1 MMDVFSACPL
11 LTAVLC
17 RLRCNAKELTMQWFK
32 REQRDQRDVAF
43 WLRFVGYGVICCL
56 LIFGG
61 LYFAGL
67 AWEAI
72 AKAAR

>member
-1 MMDVFSACPL
+1 
-11 LTAVLC
+11 
-17 RLRCNAKELTMQWFK
+17 MQWFK